1 LALEIATGFAVKSGA
16 MSKINLEH
24 LTPEQKRCLGRVY
37 QFIIER
43 GRRNR
48 AMAEKKQMAAGPTV
62 SEVDTGHYSVSK
74 GQELA

>member
-1 LALEIATGFAVKSGA
+1 MGKT
-16 MSKINLEH
+16 NLEH

-48 AMAEKKQMAAGPTV
+48 AIVEKKQMAPSSTV
-62 SEVDTGHYSVSK
+62 IEVDTDKHALRK
-74 GQELA
+74 K

>member
-1 LALEIATGFAVKSGA
+1 

-24 LTPEQKRCLGRVY
+24 LAPEQKRRLGRVY

-48 AMAEKKQMAAGPTV
+48 AIAEKEGMAASPAV
-62 SEVDTGHYSVSK
+62 SEVDTGHRSVSK
-74 GQELA
+74 GQELV